1 MGSSAV
7 SDSVRQQFGA
17 VAANYA
23 VSAVH
28 ASGADLAQ
36 LVEAAGVT
44 GVTRALDLGSGAGHT
59 AMAIAAAGAKE
70 VIGVDLTPE
79 MVGVATELAKG
90 RGLENVAFRLGDVT
104 ALEFEDDSFDVVTSR
119 FSAHHYNDPVP
130 ALAEAFRVLRP
141 GGVFLLTDCVAP
153 EDAALD
159 TFLQTFEI
167 LRDPSHV
174 RDWRASEWLRMCA
187 NAGFAGRVL
196 LRSEVVLDGA
206 DWVKRMRT
214 PETKV
219 AMLREL
225 FAEANPAQ
233 RRAFDLREEPWG
245 LSIPIALIEGRKPA

>member
-28 ASGADLAQ
+28 ASGEDLAR
-36 LVEAAGVT
+36 LVEAAGIT
-44 GVTRALDLGSGAGHT
+44 PETRALDLGSGAGHT
-59 AMAIAAAGAKE
+59 AMALAAAGAKE
-70 VIGVDLTPE
+70 VVGIDLTPE
-79 MVGVATELAKG
+79 MVGVATELAAG
-90 RGLENVAFRLGDVT
+90 RSLANAAFRLGDVT
-104 ALEFEDDSFDVVTSR
+104 ALPYEDATFDVVTSR
-119 FSAHHYNDPVP
+119 FSAHHYADPVP
-130 ALAEAFRVLRP
+130 ALAEAFRVLKP
-141 GGVFLLTDCVAP
+141 GGAFLLVDCVAP

-174 RDWRASEWLRMCA
+174 RDWRASEWLRLCA
-187 NAGFAGRVL
+187 NAGLGARVL
-196 LRSEVVLDGA
+196 MRSEVVLDGA
-206 DWVKRMRT
+206 DWVQRMRT
-214 PETKV
+214 PPSMV

-225 FAEANPAQ
+225 FAEANPPQ
-233 RRAFDLREEPWG
+233 KRAFDLRDQPWG